1 MELTSQF
8 VAINTTDE
16 SIYEEGNILNLT
28 FIDEETGQRRVMTGR
43 ILDIN
48 KETFVFNGSEK
59 YQSNDIYVIK
69 YSNVLSASLS
79 SINGRLNVY
88 GLWEKY
94 RYAINDKMDIL
105 FMLDLRKNKKEGRCV
120 INGYC

>member
-8 VAINTTDE
+8 VAFYTIDE
-16 SIYEEGNILNLT
+16 SDYEEGKILKLT

-59 YQSNDIYVIK
+59 YKSNDIYIIK
-69 YSNVLSASLS
+69 YSNVLSASL
-79 SINGRLNVY
+79 
-88 GLWEKY
+88 
-94 RYAINDKMDIL
+94 
-105 FMLDLRKNKKEGRCV
+105 
-120 INGYC
+120 

>member
-48 KETFVFNGSEK
+48 KETFIFNGSEK

-79 SINGRLNVY
+79 SINDRFNVY

-94 RYAINDKMDIL
+94 RYAINDKDGYTIYVR
-105 FMLDLRKNKKEGRCV
+105 FKKK
-120 INGYC
+120 